1 MPDIK
6 TKEQNKK
13 PKTRNPASRM
23 PKEFVRTAALEA
35 KIKSSQAAG
44 RASTKESEASPTE
57 YASEKLSSAEEWTA
71 GKAGNAASIAGRK
84 LVRKSYE
91 KVRERKREEKSAEA
105 AAAEAAKE
113 AAEGMGTAAAREV
126 GESLP
131 SANAQRNQKNAGVL
145 EKGGELPSRDQP
157 APYGKIKVKPES
169 QELIRTAAGRNVK
182 TAPRI
187 VRSSPAASGKIKT
200 TKTVA
205 KQGQT
210 LQAIRAAR
218 RTAAKT
224 AESAGTAKT
233 AGRTVKTTVR
243 GVKAA
248 VQGAVTSVKAMGAL
262 LASAGGFLVVFVVIA
277 GIIAS
282 AMFSGSSQSAE
293 PLSQEVLAYTP
304 TIQKYA
310 AEYGIPDYVSVLQAI
325 MMQESGGRG
334 TDPMQSSECPYNT
347 RFPNSPN
354 AITEPEY
361 SIQVGVQYYASC
373 VAEAGCESPYD
384 MDKLKLSLQGYNYG
398 NGYITWAIRN
408 HGGYS
413 EANALQFSQEQ
424 AASHGWAR
432 YGDPEYV
439 PHVLRYYS
447 GGGGLFAGLFGN
459 EQIVTI
465 AKAQLGNAGGQKFW
479 SWYGFDG
486 RVEWCACFVSW
497 CADQSGLIASGSVP
511 KFAYCPAGIDWFKI
525 QGRWKDRGSY
535 TPVAGTI
542 IFFDWPKNGGQD
554 GVSDHVGIVERCENG
569 IVYTVEGNSGDAV
582 RERSYPMESSSIL
595 GYGVLN

>member
-1 MPDIK
+1 MRDIK
-6 TKEQNKK
+6 TKDHDRK
-13 PKTRNPASRM
+13 PKIKNPASRM
-23 PKEFVRTAALEA
+23 PKELIRTAAFET
-35 KIKSSQAAG
+35 KEKSSRAASAA
-44 RASTKESEASPTE
+44 ASKESQASPTE
-57 YASEKLSSAEEWTA
+57 YAENKVTWAEEWAA
-71 GKAGNAASIAGRK
+71 GKTVDTASLAGRRLAK
-84 LVRKSYE
+84 KSYE
-91 KVRERKREEKSAEA
+91 KIKERRRG
-105 AAAEAAKE
+105 AAAEEAARE
-113 AAEGMGTAAAREV
+113 AAETTEAAEETAQRAEV
-126 GESLP
+126 AVKESLSVAGTERNTAG
-131 SANAQRNQKNAGVL
+131 SAVGHGKTG
-145 EKGGELPSRDQP
+145 RDQT
-157 APYGKIKVKPES
+157 AVQGRIKVRPES
-169 QELIRTAAGRNVK
+169 KESIRTSPRRTVKAPERIKSAVLPGEKVKTGQMMAKQKQPLHTLWRARRSAVKAAEAGNTARTAGR
-182 TAPRI
+182 
-187 VRSSPAASGKIKT
+187 SIKT
-200 TKTVA
+200 TA
-205 KQGQT
+205 KG
-210 LQAIRAAR
+210 L
-218 RTAAKT
+218 KT
-224 AESAGTAKT
+224 A
-233 AGRTVKTTVR
+233 VK
-243 GVKAA
+243 
-248 VQGAVTSVKAMGAL
+248 GAVTSVKALGTL
-262 LASAGGFLVVFVVIA
+262 FASAGGFILVFIIII
-277 GIIAS
+277 GIIAG
-282 AMFSGSSQSAE
+282 AMFSGGSQSAE
-293 PLSQEVLAYTP
+293 PLSQEVLNYTP
-304 TIQKYA
+304 AIQRYA
-310 AEYGIPDYVSVLQAI
+310 SEYGIPDYVPVLQAI

-465 AKAQLGNAGGQKFW
+465 AKTQLGNEGGQKFW
-479 SWYGFDG
+479 SWYGFDH
-486 RVEWCACFVSW
+486 REPWCACFVSW

-511 KFAYCPAGIDWFKI
+511 RFSYCPTGIEWFKN

-542 IFFDWPKNGGQD
+542 IFFDWQENGVYD
-554 GVSDHVGIVERCENG
+554 GVSDHVGIVEKCEGG

-582 RERSYPMESSSIL
+582 RERSYPIDSETIM
-595 GYGVLN
+595 GYGGLM